1 MEGLAGFMRGMP
13 YLAQVG
19 LLAAVYFAAAKA
31 SLLLAIPP
39 GYATAVW
46 PPSGIALAALL
57 ILGTRVWP
65 GVWIGAALV
74 NLTVASS
81 PVAAIAIGTGN
92 TLEALVGAML
102 VRHHVADAPPYFDRV
117 RNVVKFVAVA
127 VLCSSVAATFGV
139 LSLAVESALPWPDLV
154 ANWGTWWHGD
164 AAGIIIIAPL
174 ILNWKLR
181 HDIVWSPAKILE
193 AAALACSL
201 FLTAYLVFSN
211 GTRYF
216 SSLPLTFLVLPL
228 IIWAAFR
235 FTRREVTT
243 AGAAVCIIA
252 VWYTLEGQGPFA
264 QEPLNL
270 SLLLLLAF
278 ISTIVATG
286 LMLSAAVNER
296 KRAIE
301 KLERALHHVRE
312 QASTD
317 PLTGLSNRRHLWEFL
332 LREWIRSRRKES
344 SLAIIMMDLDH
355 FKRIN
360 DSYGHDAGDLV
371 LTEIAALLKSQF
383 RGSDIACRFGGE
395 EFALVLPDATLEAV
409 QRRAEGIRAAIH
421 RLELEYRGQSLG
433 RITASFGV
441 ALAPDHAGDPES
453 LLRASDQALYD
464 AKAAGRD
471 RVAVCAKKFARA
483 SPSGENPAT

>member
-1 MEGLAGFMRGMP
+1 MQDPAGNFRWLP
-13 YLAQVG
+13 YLGQAS
-19 LLAAVYFAAAKA
+19 LLAAIYFAAAKA
-31 SLLLAIPP
+31 SLVLAIPP

-57 ILGTRVWP
+57 LLGNRVWP
-65 GVWIGAALV
+65 GLWLGAALV

-92 TLEALVGAML
+92 TLEALAGAAL
-102 VRHHVADAPPYFDRV
+102 VRRHVADAPPYFDRV
-117 RNVVKFVAVA
+117 RNVVKFVAA
-127 VLCSSVAATFGV
+127 AALCATVAATIGV
-139 LSLAVESALPWPDLV
+139 TSLALEGALSWPDFT

-164 AAGIIIIAPL
+164 AAGIIIITPL

-193 AAALACSL
+193 AAGFAFSL
-201 FLTAYLVFSN
+201 LLTALLVFSN
-211 GTRYF
+211 GTRHF
-216 SSLPLTFLVLPL
+216 SSLPLTFLILPL

-243 AGAAVCIIA
+243 AGAAVCFIA
-252 VWYTLEGQGPFA
+252 VWYTVEGQGPFA
-264 QEPLNL
+264 QETLNL

-296 KRAIE
+296 KRAME
-301 KLERALHHVRE
+301 NLEHALRHLRE

-332 LREWIRSRRKES
+332 LREWVRSRRNES
-344 SLAIIMMDLDH
+344 ALAVIMMDLDH

-360 DSYGHDAGDLV
+360 DRFGHEAGDVV
-371 LTEIAALLKSQF
+371 LKEIAALLKSQI
-383 RGSDIACRFGGE
+383 RGSDIASRFGGE

-409 QRRAEGIRAAIH
+409 QRRAEGIRVAIH
-421 RLELEYRGQSLG
+421 RLALEYRGQPLG
-433 RITASFGV
+433 KITASFGV

-453 LLRASDQALYD
+453 LLRASDQALYN

-471 RVAVCAKKFARA
+471 RVVVYTAK
-483 SPSGENPAT
+483 